1 MKLILVII
9 TLTIMYLV
17 VNYAKPVVLFLYEAW
32 NAPEEIPTPDR
43 YCKFQ
48 IKKKLE
54 RDGICYQ
61 TEFSKDGIKW
71 YELGNS
77 FYSKEKAVEHISKYV
92 ESGEVVYEYDPLRKQ
107 LAEHVEHNND

>member
-1 MKLILVII
+1 MKLFLVILM
-9 TLTIMYLV
+9 LTAMYLV

-32 NAPEEIPTPDR
+32 NAPEEIPEPDR

-61 TEFSKDGIKW
+61 TEFSKDGVKW
-71 YELGNS
+71 YEIGSS
-77 FYSKEKAVEHISKYV
+77 FYSKEKAVEYISKYI
-92 ESGEVVYEYDPLRKQ
+92 ESGEIVYEYDPSRKQ
-107 LAEHVEHNND
+107 LTEHVEQNND